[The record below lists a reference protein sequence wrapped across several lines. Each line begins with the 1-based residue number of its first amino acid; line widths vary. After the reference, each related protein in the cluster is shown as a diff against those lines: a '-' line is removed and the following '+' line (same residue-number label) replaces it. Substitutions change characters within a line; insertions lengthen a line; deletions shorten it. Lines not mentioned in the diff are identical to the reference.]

1 MVRCVSVG
9 DSMRCVDS
17 TDDQLWQAIADN
29 TDVMS
34 KLIAQQN
41 EIDKEIGTKDAADR
55 GKLIRSHLEIINR
68 LQREYRDCTSELRRR
83 HKIAEAKGHR
93 ITEESAKRILTNKS
107 VDEIFAPAN

>member
-1 MVRCVSVG
+1 
-9 DSMRCVDS
+9 MRCVDS

-41 EIDKEIGTKDAADR
+41 EIDKEIGTKDAAER